1 MELLDYIKI
10 DLAKESDYVIIHQ
23 VETSVFHQKYNR
35 KSFFEMLLKMNNRYD
50 YVCKLDDMVIGY
62 ITLMVY
68 DNMID
73 MLSLYV
79 HKHYRRKGC
88 AKALVE
94 EAINK
99 HQTKDGLKVTLE
111 VRVSNQAAIRFY
123 QNLGFDIISRRSE
136 YYQDREDA
144 WVMQLI
150 KE

>member
-10 DLAKESDYVIIHQ
+10 DLAKESDYVLIHQ
-23 VETSVFHQKYNR
+23 VETTLFQQEYSK
-35 KSFFEMLLKMNNRYD
+35 KSFFKMLLKMNNRYD
-50 YVCKLDDMVIGY
+50 YVCKLEDMMIGY
-62 ITLMVY
+62 ITIIVY
-68 DNMID
+68 EDTAD

-99 HQTKDGLKVTLE
+99 HLTKNGLKVTLE
-111 VRVSNQAAIRFY
+111 VRVSNQTAIQFY

>member
-1 MELLDYIKI
+1 
-10 DLAKESDYVIIHQ
+10 
-23 VETSVFHQKYNR
+23 
-35 KSFFEMLLKMNNRYD
+35 MLLKMNNRYD
-50 YVCKLDDMVIGY
+50 YVCKLEDMMIGY
-62 ITLMVY
+62 ITIIVY
-68 DNMID
+68 EDTAD

-99 HQTKDGLKVTLE
+99 HLTKNGLKVTLE
-111 VRVSNQAAIRFY
+111 VRVSNQTAIQFY